1 MWEGEAK
8 KLAFRRP
15 QISTRDEER
24 EAPAVSIY
32 VTLAAHTH
40 PLTDPVAS
48 CPENSPSSSPIKCQK
63 KEKTRRP
70 KTVAPAPLLAVGKR
84 RFASE
89 GDDE

>member
-1 MWEGEAK
+1 MEEGEAK
-8 KLAFRRP
+8 NLAFRRP

-48 CPENSPSSSPIKCQK
+48 CPENSPSSRPIKCQK
-63 KEKTRRP
+63 RGKNTQTQDGRTGATTCSRQKTIR
-70 KTVAPAPLLAVGKR
+70 
-84 RFASE
+84 
-89 GDDE
+89 